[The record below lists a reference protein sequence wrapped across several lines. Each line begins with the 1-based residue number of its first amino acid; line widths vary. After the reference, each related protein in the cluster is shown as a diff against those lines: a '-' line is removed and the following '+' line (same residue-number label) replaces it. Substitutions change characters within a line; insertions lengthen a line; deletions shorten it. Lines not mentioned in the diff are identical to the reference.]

1 MKLIEALPAKP
12 RIGSNDQQLQAYY
25 DLRSPRRLVAAS
37 LLSGKEEFKA
47 MIRRMKT
54 NIEKRRKKSD
64 GKVYDALDVQDLEQS
79 QVLWVSTTTKQ
90 LRALS
95 GYEVEMLGIISSRG
109 LVPDEESLEALDW
122 SFKI

>member
-1 MKLIEALPAKP
+1 
-12 RIGSNDQQLQAYY
+12 
-25 DLRSPRRLVAAS
+25 
-37 LLSGKEEFKA
+37 

-109 LVPDEESLEALDW
+109 LVPDEESLEALDYV
-122 SFKI
+122 SQ

>member
-1 MKLIEALPAKP
+1 MDRK
-12 RIGSNDQQLQAYY
+12 R
-25 DLRSPRRLVAAS
+25 AS
-37 LLSGKEEFKA
+37 GQ
-47 MIRRMKT
+47 
-54 NIEKRRKKSD
+54 RRKKSD

-109 LVPDEESLEALDW
+109 LVPDEESLEALDYV
-122 SFKI
+122 SQ